1 MQSSRLSVKPAVLIM
16 LIILVLDQLTKL
28 LIRNSMEL
36 YQSIPVLPK
45 LFGDTFLL
53 TYVQNTGAAFSLSP
67 FNPALNRIFFIV
79 VSILAVIFVI
89 YLLRR
94 SVHRI
99 QVAAF
104 GFVLGGAIGNLI
116 DRIIYGGVTD
126 FIDCDFPDFIMQR
139 WPIFNVADSAIFIA
153 MTLIIID
160 MIFIHDRVSSVQ
172 SAPVVLPP
180 EDPEQPK
187 LNIDSSNKEI

>member
-1 MQSSRLSVKPAVLIM
+1 MQSSRPSVKPAFLIM
-16 LIILVLDQLTKL
+16 MIIMVLDQLTKL
-28 LIRNSMEL
+28 LIRTHMEL
-36 YQSIPVLPK
+36 YDSIPILK
-45 LFGDTFLL
+45 HIFGDTFML

-67 FNPALNRIFFIV
+67 FSPSINRIFFIL

-89 YLLRR
+89 YLLYR

-99 QVAAF
+99 QVIAF

-116 DRIIYGGVTD
+116 DRIRFGGVTD

-153 MTLIIID
+153 MVLIIID
-160 MIFIHDRVSSVQ
+160 MIFVRDNVI
-172 SAPVVLPP
+172 SASEEPIVLPL
-180 EDPEQPK
+180 EDIDNTK
-187 LNIDSSNKEI
+187 IKIDSSNKET

>member
-1 MQSSRLSVKPAVLIM
+1 MTHGSRLSTKPAWLIM

-28 LIRNSMEL
+28 LIRTRMEL
-36 YQSIPVLPK
+36 YDSIPVLPK

-53 TYVQNTGAAFSLSP
+53 THVQNTGAAFSLSP
-67 FNPALNRIFFIV
+67 FTPSVNRIFFIIIT
-79 VSILAVIFVI
+79 ILAVIFVI

-94 SVHRI
+94 SAHRI
-99 QVAAF
+99 QVYAF

-116 DRIIYGGVTD
+116 DRIRFGGVTD

-160 MIFIHDRVSSVQ
+160 MIFIHERVSPSVQ
-172 SAPVVLPP
+172 PLVLPV
-180 EDPEQPK
+180 EETDTQV
-187 LNIDSSNKEI
+187 NSIDSSNKEI